1 MNEEIW
7 KDIEGYE
14 GLYQVSNM
22 GRVRSLDRKSK
33 SKNKWN
39 SYNMSIKGRIRL
51 TATSQRGYLR
61 MRLCKDGIK
70 QWYQLHQLVARA
82 FIPNPE
88 GKETVNH
95 IDGNK
100 KNNCVSN
107 LEWATQAENNKH
119 ARDTHLNNNRRKKVL
134 CVELNLTFSSTREAG
149 RWLGKEKSNIYVVS
163 RPENSMKTCGGYH
176 WRYL

>member
-1 MNEEIW
+1 MNEEVW

-39 SYNMSIKGRIRL
+39 SYNASIKGRIRL
-51 TATSQRGYLR
+51 CATSRMGYLR
-61 MRLCKDGIK
+61 MRLCKDGVK

-82 FIPNPE
+82 FIPNPDR
-88 GKETVNH
+88 KETVNH

-119 ARDTHLNNNRRKKVL
+119 ARDNHLNNSRKRKVL
-134 CVELNLTFSSTREAG
+134 CVELNKTFESVREA
-149 RWLGKEKSNIYVVS
+149 S
-163 RPENSMKTCGGYH
+163 RFIGYISGVHKVCSPENQNKTRGGYH